1 MSKRFYLI
9 CLPVVAIACM
19 GNSSCD
25 SQVPAT
31 SVKQESNV
39 VEKQQS
45 IYVNAQPVP
54 VFDWSLERHLMTEL
68 YKARNNAVATYSY
81 VRNQYTGKIL
91 SSCPSI
97 GFPIS
102 AATQLT
108 SPSRTEEH
116 YGQEGGGNVII
127 PQPEPNGLFTPAES
141 RGTYVMCL
149 NKDGQVTPRYY
160 EEDVEAYVTPMHE
173 VNGEL
178 VQIEGSKASVTIN
191 PNKN

>member
-1 MSKRFYLI
+1 MNRRLVLI
-9 CLPVVAIACM
+9 MMPAVALCCM
-19 GNSSCD
+19 ADSCD
-25 SQVPAT
+25 VHPSAAQKEAAI
-31 SVKQESNV
+31 
-39 VEKQQS
+39 VEKQNQL
-45 IYVNAQPVP
+45 YVNNQPPP

-68 YKARNNAVATYSY
+68 YKARNNAVATWSY

-108 SPSRTEEH
+108 NPM
-116 YGQEGGGNVII
+116 VIKTYYQNAI
-127 PQPEPNGLFTPAES
+127 TTLPQNEPNGLFTPAES

-149 NKDGQVTPRYY
+149 DKNGQVTPRYY
-160 EEDVEAYVTPMHE
+160 EEDVEAFVTPMHE

-178 VQIEGSKASVTIN
+178 VQVEGSKASITIN
-191 PNKN
+191 PAKH

>member
-1 MSKRFYLI
+1 MSTRFAYLS
-9 CLPVVAIACM
+9 LPVVALCCM
-19 GNSSCD
+19 ADSCD
-25 SQVPAT
+25 VQPTAAAKERAAV
-31 SVKQESNV
+31 N
-39 VEKQQS
+39 QQQQL
-45 IYVNAQPVP
+45 YVDAQPAP
-54 VFDWSLERHLMTEL
+54 VFDWSLERHLLIEL
-68 YKARNNAVATYSY
+68 YKARNSAVATYSY

-108 SPSRTEEH
+108 NPSQAEWH
-116 YGQEGGGNVII
+116 YSQGVGSAVL
-127 PQPEPNGLFTPAES
+127 PQPEPNGLFTPSES

-160 EEDVEAYVTPMHE
+160 EADVEAFVTPMRE

-178 VQIEGSKASVTIN
+178 VEVEGAKPSLTID
-191 PNKN
+191 PKQH

>member
-1 MSKRFYLI
+1 MNQRLVLLSM
-9 CLPVVAIACM
+9 PVVALCCM
-19 GNSSCD
+19 ADSCD
-25 SQVPAT
+25 TNVPAT
-31 SVKQESNV
+31 SVKQEANV

-45 IYVNAQPVP
+45 IYVNTQPVP

-68 YKARNNAVATYSY
+68 YKARNNAVATYTY

-116 YGQEGGGNVII
+116 WGQAGGGNVVI
-127 PQPEPNGLFTPAES
+127 PQPEPNGLFSPPES

-149 NKDGQVTPRYY
+149 NKDGKVEPRYY
-160 EEDVEAYVTPMHE
+160 EEDVEAFVTPMRE
-173 VNGEL
+173 VDGQL
-178 VQIEGSKASVTIN
+178 VPVEGAKASITID
-191 PNKN
+191 PAHH

>member
-1 MSKRFYLI
+1 MSKRFYLFS
-9 CLPVVAIACM
+9 LPFVALVCM

-25 SQVPAT
+25 TNPDQTAT
-31 SVKQESNV
+31 KKEANIVA
-39 VEKQQS
+39 KQQD
-45 IYVNAQPVP
+45 IYVNSQPPP
-54 VFDWSLERHLMTEL
+54 VFDWSLERHLLTEL

-108 SPSRTEEH
+108 NPSVAEWH
-116 YGQEGGGNVII
+116 YSQGVWSAVL

-149 NKDGQVTPRYY
+149 NKDGKVTPRYY
-160 EEDVEAYVTPMHE
+160 EEDVEAFVTPMKE
-173 VNGEL
+173 VDGQL
-178 VQIEGSKASVTIN
+178 VEVEGAKASITID
-191 PNKN
+191 PTQH